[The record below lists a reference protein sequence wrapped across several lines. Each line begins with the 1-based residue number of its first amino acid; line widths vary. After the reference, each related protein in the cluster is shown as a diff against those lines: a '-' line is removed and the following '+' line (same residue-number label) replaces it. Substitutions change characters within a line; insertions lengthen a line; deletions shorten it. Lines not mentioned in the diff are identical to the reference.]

1 MKVNVMAWLVEN
13 GASVPENAAKMREKI
28 TFDSLVANLSMKVSS
43 ILLQSG
49 ISAKLSPVQFT
60 P

>member
-1 MKVNVMAWLVEN
+1 MKVNVTAWLVEN
-13 GASVPENAAKMREKI
+13 GAGVPENAAKTREKI
-28 TFDSLVANLSMKVSS
+28 TCDNLVANLSLQVST
-43 ILLQSG
+43 ILLQSR

>member
-1 MKVNVMAWLVEN
+1 MARLVEN
-13 GASVPENAAKMREKI
+13 GASVTENAAKMREKI